1 MKKRYNQARKYKVI
15 VIYHRKEIP
24 DKEKYNCMRFYLM
37 KAQKDKC
44 IMSLKNFFGLKN
56 FEINPEMVLKE
67 VHIKYMEK
75 LDKLEKNFS

>member
-1 MKKRYNQARKYKVI
+1 MKKKYNQARKYKVI

-37 KAQKDKC
+37 KAKKDKC

-67 VHIKYMEK
+67 VYIKHMEK